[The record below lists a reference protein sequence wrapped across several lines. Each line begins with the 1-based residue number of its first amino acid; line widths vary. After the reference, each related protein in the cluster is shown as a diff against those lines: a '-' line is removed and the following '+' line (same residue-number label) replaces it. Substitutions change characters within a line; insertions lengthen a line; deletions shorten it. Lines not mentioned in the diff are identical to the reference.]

1 MIAMTNIE
9 WATWGAAIGTFLAA
23 LAAVGTAWWS
33 HRNEQAR
40 DRLRRWET
48 SRDQMIT
55 DLDETRRLL
64 VIAIQRPTSLVSDD
78 LFGTIVHALVKHAH
92 LMDAKRAA

>member
-1 MIAMTNIE
+1 
-9 WATWGAAIGTFLAA
+9 
-23 LAAVGTAWWS
+23 
-33 HRNEQAR
+33 
-40 DRLRRWET
+40 
-48 SRDQMIT
+48 MIT

-92 LMDAKRAA
+92 LMDAWDSTPRLAR